1 MAMLLKYLY
10 ILSPIFGHFPPN
22 RKKNFYNFGPKIQ
35 SAHMYCEIKNI
46 LKFQFNAASLS

>member
-22 RKKNFYNFGPKIQ
+22 RKKNFSNFGPKIQ
-35 SAHMYCEIKNI
+35 SVHVYCEINI